1 MKLLIFLV
9 LFSLFFCQNII
20 TSWNY
25 DKVAMYDIQKIKAYL
40 IQEFRGKAFK
50 DPYNIVWNNIVIT
63 NITLVD
69 IETNLYDSYLN
80 YNKGLFLLSPNK
92 VTLYINFNYSESTL
106 GYNDTATLELK
117 IGTYKLKIFNFKNN
131 QTVRFSSKMSSP
143 MENYVVPGIK
153 NKDFYA
159 KLQDA
164 LFSGFQMQSF
174 LSRYIPEVI
183 DEGLAKYYNEFYS
196 KKKEF
201 KIQTSEFFGKKT
213 YSMRNNKFVYF
224 CEDLIGE
231 YKNGFCY
238 YKGYS
243 NDEGDKTDKTK
254 VPIVNERFAHNT
266 DNLFNIFINKDL
278 VNDILNDNATLE
290 FFKLNPKIYSQK
302 TNNKKLSYDFNVASL
317 NKYFSGLKQLN
328 DNTNFYC
335 QVYIDSIIFNRVNY
349 RVKFNLDNYNFVI
362 KVTSAIDMDIS
373 VSKNVRFNLCLKEI
387 KTKTVEVVYD
397 KNNLKVEISNLEG
410 LKKAID
416 DSFDSDNDKVC
427 LTDEGISLRDYFNK
441 IRNAY
446 IREEGI
452 YLEGDHLYQ

>member
-9 LFSLFFCQNII
+9 SFSIFFCQNII

-40 IQEFRGKAFK
+40 MQEFSGKALK
-50 DPYNIVWNNIVIT
+50 LPNTIVWNNIVIT

-80 YNKGLFLLSPNK
+80 YNKGLFLLTPNK
-92 VTLYINFNYSESTL
+92 VTLYFNFNYSESTL
-106 GYNDTATLELK
+106 GYNETATLELK
-117 IGTYKLKIFNFKNN
+117 IGTYKLKIFNDKTS
-131 QTVRFSSKMSSP
+131 QSVRFSSKMSSP

-153 NKDFYA
+153 DKGFYA
-159 KLQDA
+159 KLQDS
-164 LFSGFQMQSF
+164 LYSGFQLQSV
-174 LSRYIPEVI
+174 LSRYIPEII
-183 DEGLAKYYNEFYS
+183 DAGLVKYYNDFYS

-201 KIQTSEFFGKKT
+201 KIQTSEFFGKKS

-224 CEDLIGE
+224 CEDLMGE

-243 NDEGDKTDKTK
+243 TDEGEKTDKTE
-254 VPIVNERFAHNT
+254 VPMVNERFAHNT

-278 VNDILNDNATLE
+278 INDILNDKATLE
-290 FFKLNPKIYSQK
+290 FFKLNPKIYNQK
-302 TNNKKLSYDFNVASL
+302 TNNKKLSYDFNVGSL
-317 NKYFSGLKQLN
+317 KKYFSGLKQLN
-328 DNTNFYC
+328 DNTNFDC
-335 QVYIDSIIFNRVNY
+335 QIYIDSIEFNRVNY

-362 KVTSAIDMDIS
+362 KVTSDIDMDIS
-373 VSKNVRFNLCLKEI
+373 VSKNVRINLCLKEI
-387 KTKTVEVVYD
+387 KTKTVEVVSD
-397 KNNLKVEISNLEG
+397 TNNLKVEITNIEG

-416 DSFDSDNDKVC
+416 DSFDSDYNKVC

-441 IRNAY
+441 IKNAY

-452 YLEGDHLYQ
+452 YLEGDQLYQ

>member
-9 LFSLFFCQNII
+9 SFSIFFCQNII
-20 TSWNY
+20 SSWNY
-25 DKVAMYDIQKIKAYL
+25 DKVAMYDIQKIKTYL
-40 IQEFRGKAFK
+40 MQEFSGKALSL
-50 DPYNIVWNNIVIT
+50 PNTIIWNNIVIS

-69 IETNLYDSYLN
+69 IETNLYDSFLN
-80 YNKGLFLLSPNK
+80 YNKGLFLLTPNK
-92 VTLYINFNYSESTL
+92 VTLYFNFSYSESTL

-117 IGTYKLKIFNFKNN
+117 IFTYKLKIFNDKTN
-131 QTVRFSSKMSSP
+131 QSVRFSSKMSSP

-153 NKDFYA
+153 DKEFYA
-159 KLQDA
+159 KLQDS
-164 LFSGFQMQSF
+164 LYSGFQLQSV
-174 LSRYIPEVI
+174 LSRYIPEII
-183 DEGLAKYYNEFYS
+183 DAGLVKYYNDFYS

-224 CEDLIGE
+224 CEDLMGE

-243 NDEGDKTDKTK
+243 TDEGEKTDKTK
-254 VPIVNERFAHNT
+254 VPMVNERFAHNT
-266 DNLFNIFINKDL
+266 DNLFNLFINKDL
-278 VNDILNDNATLE
+278 VNDILNDNATLA
-290 FFKLNPKIYSQK
+290 FLKLNPKIYNQK
-302 TNNKKLSYDFNVASL
+302 TNNKKSSYDFNVASL

-335 QVYIDSIIFNRVNY
+335 QIYIDSIEFNRVNY

-362 KVTSAIDMDIS
+362 KVSSVIDMDIS
-373 VSKNVRFNLCLKEI
+373 VSRNVRFNLCLKEI
-387 KTKTVEVVYD
+387 KTKTVEVVSD
-397 KNNLKVEISNLEG
+397 INNLKVEITNIEG

-416 DSFDSDNDKVC
+416 DSFDSDYNKVC
-427 LTDEGISLRDYFNK
+427 LTDESISLRDYYNK

-452 YLEGDHLYQ
+452 YLEGDQLYQ